1 MGISKHANFRAKTAV
16 NPRKMRHPQEI
27 YSNEGLDAVLHS
39 GLDYKKK
46 KPLVL
51 QYGLN
56 LGKEKRKWGITTLVL
71 APTLLLTASLFFDFS
86 TFQMPENGRTNNRAH
101 QNLLRVSR
109 FC

>member
-39 GLDYKKK
+39 GLDYKKS
-46 KPLVL
+46 LVL
-51 QYGLN
+51 RYGFKF
-56 LGKEKRKWGITTLVL
+56 GKDKRKCGIASLVL
-71 APTLLLTASLFFDFS
+71 APTLLFTASLFLDFF
-86 TFQMPENGRTNNRAH
+86 TFQMPKNRRTNNREH
-101 QNLLRVSR
+101 QNQLCMPR